1 MRNEG
6 IGAWTARRARRT
18 PHRTAVIH
26 EGTRISYAGLH
37 RHTTRIARV
46 LRDHGV
52 RAGDRVGFLGPN
64 RPGFLAS
71 LFAAGLLGAVFVP
84 FNVRLTPPEL
94 AWQLADCGARV
105 LLRSGRCSG
114 GADIAGVVTIGVDD
128 VTGPYGEA
136 PDGEE
141 PGGEAPGER
150 GPCHRPE
157 PPLGAA
163 VAADDPCL
171 ILYTSGTTGRP
182 KGAVLTHANL
192 TWNAVHV
199 LIDEDLTADEVA
211 LVAAPLYHAAA
222 LGMQALPVLLKGG
235 TCVLMESFDAGAAL
249 DAVERHRVTSLFGVP
264 TMYRRIAAHPRWPH
278 ADLSSLRTLVCGGA
292 PVPEALP
299 AAYER
304 RGLTLRQGYGLTEA
318 APGVLLTHHEHT
330 GGDPGH
336 TGSGPGHTGVPH
348 FFTDVRV
355 TRPAHAAPSGPAPL
369 PPGAAGPGTEAD
381 AAPGETGELLV
392 RGPNVMAG
400 YWNRP
405 AESAAAL
412 ADGWLR
418 TGDAARVGADGGLT
432 VVDRIKEVII
442 SGGENV
448 YPAEVEHA
456 LLAHPG
462 VADCAVIPVPDAE
475 WGEVGRAVLVPAPGV
490 TLDPDEVLASLTG
503 RLATY
508 KIPRT
513 AVLAP
518 DLPRT
523 GTGKAARHRIAERY
537 GSA

>member
-1 MRNEG
+1 MDDEG
-6 IGAWTARRARRT
+6 IGTWALRRARRT
-18 PHRTAVIH
+18 PHRTALVH
-26 EGTRISYAGLH
+26 DGAPVSYAGLYEH
-37 RHTTRIARV
+37 AARIARV
-46 LRDHGV
+46 LREHGV
-52 RAGDRVGFLGPN
+52 HHGDRVGFLGPN

-71 LFAAGLLGAVFVP
+71 LFAAGLTGAVFVP

-105 LLRSGRCSG
+105 LLRSGSRVRVAGVEGVTVVDVDEAAVPNADEAAVRNG
-114 GADIAGVVTIGVDD
+114 GA
-128 VTGPYGEA
+128 PR
-136 PDGEE
+136 
-141 PGGEAPGER
+141 ER
-150 GPCHRPE
+150 P
-157 PPLGAA
+157 AT

-182 KGAVLTHANL
+182 KGAVLSHANL
-192 TWNAVHV
+192 TWNAVNV

-235 TCVLMESFDAGAAL
+235 TCVLMEYFDAGAAL
-249 DAVERHRVTSLFGVP
+249 GAIERHRVTSLFGVP
-264 TMYRRIAAHPRWPH
+264 TMFRWMADHPRWPH

-292 PVPEALP
+292 PVPEALT
-299 AAYER
+299 ATYAQ

-318 APGVLLTHHEHT
+318 APGVLLTQH
-330 GGDPGH
+330 GRADA
-336 TGSGPGHTGVPH
+336 GPAHAGAPRAGVPH

-355 TRPAHAAPSGPAPL
+355 AAPGPSGPAGADP
-369 PPGAAGPGTEAD
+369 AAGR
-381 AAPGETGELLV
+381 TGELLV
-392 RGPNVMAG
+392 RGPNVMTG

-405 AESAAAL
+405 RETEAAL

-418 TGDAARVGADGGLT
+418 TGDVAHLDADGGLT
-432 VVDRIKEVII
+432 VMDRLKEVII

-456 LLAHPG
+456 LLAHPD

-475 WGEVGRAVLVPAPGV
+475 WGEVSRAVLVAAPGV
-490 TLDPDEVLASLTG
+490 ALDPEAVLASLRG
-503 RLATY
+503 RLAAF
-508 KIPRT
+508 KIPRS
-513 AVLAP
+513 AVIAP

-523 GTGKAARHRIAERY
+523 GTGKAVRRQIQARY